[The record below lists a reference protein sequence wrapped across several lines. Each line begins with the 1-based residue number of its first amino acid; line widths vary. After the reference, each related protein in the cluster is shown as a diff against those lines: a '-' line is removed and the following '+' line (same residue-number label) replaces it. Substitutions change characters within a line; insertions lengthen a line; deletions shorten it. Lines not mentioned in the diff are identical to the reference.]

1 MKIGKKIN
9 VTVVGCGVSPEC
21 ISPLAREKVL
31 QSDVIAGGKR
41 LLNFFPE
48 FKGRKI
54 VIKSGISEIISEIK
68 SLSKSRKVAI
78 LASGDP
84 LFHGIGAFAAR
95 YFPDGEFEII
105 PNVTAMQSLFSKLK
119 IPWDNA
125 KLLSI
130 HGGRIINFRAALSS
144 SMSVIYCD
152 DKITAANL
160 AANIVESFP
169 AYGKRSAVLAEN
181 LGMKNENIQSGS
193 LFRISKIKCGGLS
206 ILALL
211 PSEEITDEGIILGL
225 PDSSYICENRMIT
238 HSEVRAV
245 VLSKLKIGPG
255 LMWDIG
261 AGSGSVGIEAAS
273 LCSDIKVKAVESDA
287 GRFSQL
293 QKNIEVFGVSNVEA
307 IEGDA
312 LKVMTKLTTQPRCI
326 FVGGGGKDIRRIA
339 EKAFGKLLPGGR
351 LVVTAVLLETKAELT
366 KCLKNNFTEAVSIS
380 VSRSSK
386 LGSSRLM
393 KSENSV
399 DIFVYEKKM

>member
-1 MKIGKKIN
+1 MNKKIN

-21 ISPLAREKVL
+21 ISGPAREKVL

-54 VIKSGISEIISEIK
+54 VVKSGISEIISEIK
-68 SLSKSRKVAI
+68 SLSKSRKVVI

-84 LFHGIGAFAAR
+84 LFHGIGALAAK
-95 YFPDGEFEII
+95 YFSKNEFEII

-130 HGGRIINFRAALSS
+130 HGGRKINLRTALSS
-144 SMSVIYCD
+144 SVSVIYCD

-160 AANIVESFP
+160 AANLVESFP
-169 AYGKRSAVLAEN
+169 ACGKRSAVLAEN
-181 LGMKNENIQSGS
+181 LGMENENIQSDS
-193 LFRISKIKCGGLS
+193 LSRISKMKCGGLS
-206 ILALL
+206 ILVLL
-211 PSEEITDEGIILGL
+211 PSEEITDKGIVLGL
-225 PDSSYICENRMIT
+225 SDSSYVCENRMIT

-287 GRFSQL
+287 GRFRQL
-293 QKNIEVFGVSNVEA
+293 HKNIEAFGVSNVEA
-307 IEGDA
+307 IAGDA
-312 LKVMTKLTTQPRCI
+312 LKIITKLTTKPRCI
-326 FVGGGGKDIRRIA
+326 FVGGGGKDIRRIT

-366 KCLKNNFTEAVSIS
+366 NCLKNNFMEAVSIS
-380 VSRSSK
+380 VSRSST